1 MTDTVSH
8 LCGWFKLELRHAVD
22 EIFGKSFSSLLHLS
36 PGPLEGLWWV
46 KSNKFKKKKTEDS
59 ENDFLSRKKTTI
71 RLLQGSFFLNFTQ
84 DGANSSLL
92 TKSSQLVIHFLPPL
106 LQHVDINKGPETHKL
121 DGLGP
126 HNNLVQ
132 TQRKHIIYCSRGD
145 LPSTAGCRA
154 KWLDSLTVYL
164 ACCMQCRLKVTLP
177 VVSVQKP
184 KRLSRSPCS
193 HIR

>member
-1 MTDTVSH
+1 MTFCPEKKQQSDF
-8 LCGWFKLELRHAVD
+8 FKDL
-22 EIFGKSFSSLLHLS
+22 
-36 PGPLEGLWWV
+36 
-46 KSNKFKKKKTEDS
+46 
-59 ENDFLSRKKTTI
+59 
-71 RLLQGSFFLNFTQ
+71 FFFNFTQ

-126 HNNLVQ
+126 DNNLVQ

-154 KWLDSLTVYL
+154 K
-164 ACCMQCRLKVTLP
+164 
-177 VVSVQKP
+177 
-184 KRLSRSPCS
+184 
-193 HIR
+193 